1 MIVKSLLKVCKQLK
15 IANLRIKQY
24 KDQILHEARLTDID
38 ISKKIS
44 QTYNLPVQ
52 NIVVV
57 SIVNNSCIK

>member
-1 MIVKSLLKVCKQLK
+1 MIVKSLLKVFLN
-15 IANLRIKQY
+15 ANLRIKQY
-24 KDQILHEARLTDID
+24 KDQIFHGTRLTDID

>member
-1 MIVKSLLKVCKQLK
+1 MIVKSLLKVFLN
-15 IANLRIKQY
+15 ANLRIKQY
-24 KDQILHEARLTDID
+24 KDQIFHETRLTDID
-38 ISKKIS
+38 ISKKIP

>member
-1 MIVKSLLKVCKQLK
+1 MIVKSLLKVFLN
-15 IANLRIKQY
+15 ANLRIKQY
-24 KDQILHEARLTDID
+24 KDQIFHGTRLTDID

-52 NIVVV
+52 NIVPV